1 MVTISAAIDSLIG
14 TLDLGATG
22 EAHAAIA
29 RTLAARLDATGEDDT
44 GAQTAALAKELRASI
59 GMLTDLN
66 GEAAALVAGLFEE

>member
-1 MVTISAAIDSLIG
+1 MVTVSEAIDSLLD
-14 TLDLGATG
+14 TLDLDASG

-29 RTLAARLDATGEDDT
+29 RKLAERLDATTDTDT